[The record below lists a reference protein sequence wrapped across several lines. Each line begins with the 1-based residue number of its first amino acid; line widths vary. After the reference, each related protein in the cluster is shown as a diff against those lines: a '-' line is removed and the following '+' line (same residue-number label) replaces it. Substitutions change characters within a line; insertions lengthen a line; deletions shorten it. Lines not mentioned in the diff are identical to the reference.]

1 MVLHRVFA
9 PVVLGALA
17 LSAVP
22 AAAEDRPLGRIAED
36 LSDPERQA
44 AMAGALEALSAALLD
59 LKVGPFMKAMDRAG
73 HGAATRDIDP
83 DATLADVAGPEA
95 RRMPREL
102 ADKLPVMMGVM
113 GTMAGE
119 LEGMVP
125 ELEAMGK
132 RMERRMESAMGEAA
146 RRDRRGRHD

>member
-22 AAAEDRPLGRIAED
+22 AAAEEPPFGRMAED
-36 LSDPERQA
+36 LSDPARQD
-44 AMAGALEALSAALLD
+44 AMAGALEALGEALLD

-73 HGAATRDIDP
+73 HGEATRDIDP

-102 ADKLPVMMGVM
+102 ADKLPVMMGLM
-113 GTMAGE
+113 GSMAGE
-119 LEGMVP
+119 LEAMLP
-125 ELEAMGK
+125 ELEAMGRK
-132 RMERRMESAMGEAA
+132 LERRMEGAMGEAA
-146 RRDRRGRHD
+146 RRERRRRD